1 VTIDMSTFNVSLRTP
16 GNNRGLS
23 ATVRLEDERLAITA
37 GEHEIGE
44 WSLSDL
50 HLEATG
56 TGYRMMAEGEL
67 VILDFESVSAFE
79 RELAEASKSRK
90 GRKRRSAKEKQTK
103 REKAPKAEIAQE
115 TVEAETAQETVEGET
130 ESEQE
135 RPAQPE
141 PEPEAPPTAP
151 TTPPR
156 TRTTRIEKPE
166 GDEPFKDKVL
176 RLLDNGLASAE
187 EKAGALLPAWV
198 FTRGMAASLFVLF
211 VLALVF
217 PGLASTV
224 LFILGAIVV
233 ILGAIAYSDD
243 MLASRWLPGR
253 ATPTHVLIAGVV
265 FILLGVLFA
274 LIAR

>member
-1 VTIDMSTFNVSLRTP
+1 MSTFNVSLRTP
-16 GNNRGLS
+16 GNNQGLS
-23 ATVRLEDERLAITA
+23 ATVRLEDERLSITA

-44 WSLSDL
+44 WPLSEL
-50 HLEATG
+50 RLEATG

-79 RELAEASKSRK
+79 RELAEASKTRK
-90 GRKRRSAKEKQTK
+90 GRRRRSAKEKQTK
-103 REKAPKAEIAQE
+103 REKAPEGETVQE
-115 TVEAETAQETVEGET
+115 TAEGET

-135 RPAQPE
+135 LQAQPE
-141 PEPEAPPTAP
+141 PDLEAPPTAP
-151 TTPPR
+151 TTSSR

-176 RLLDNGLASAE
+176 RLLDNGLAAAE

-198 FTRGMAASLFVLF
+198 FTRGMAASLLVLF

-224 LFILGAIVV
+224 LFILGAIAV
-233 ILGAIAYSDD
+233 ILGAITYSDD

-253 ATPTHVLIAGVV
+253 STPTHVLIAGVV

-274 LIAR
+274 LIVR